1 MTQELT
7 REQIMKASV
16 HMHAEKKKYVHEVWL
31 NRQAEYQKM
40 KEQDCYG
47 YKGAKVQ
54 NVGRA
59 CTRGS
64 QAR

>member
-1 MTQELT
+1 MTNYLT

-47 YKGAKVQ
+47 VQKGGKAH
-54 NVGRA
+54 GLD
-59 CTRGS
+59 S
-64 QAR
+64 D

>member
-47 YKGAKVQ
+47 VQKGGKAH
-54 NVGRA
+54 GLD
-59 CTRGS
+59 S
-64 QAR
+64 D